1 MLKDTLNSISPL
13 DGRYAAKVAEL
24 EKYFSEFAL
33 IKNRFIVEVKWLI
46 FINL

>member
-13 DGRYAAKVAEL
+13 DGRYHSKVYEL

-33 IKNRFIVEVKWLI
+33 IKNRFLVEIKWL
-46 FINL
+46 FYL